1 MILATSQKQS
11 LDEIIVGRVSNVLK
25 KGAQQNRL
33 TLSEEAKFLNEGI
46 SGTTLKYVA
55 NVIPR
60 KIVIQAV
67 GSDKT
72 NIAKLYRR
80 KHLATWQSD
89 GINNLSVTWLEVS
102 NFFDQNTDDVN
113 EWLFTPLPALE
124 GATPESLMGTTTG
137 RMAVSACLNRMR
149 YGDF

>member
-1 MILATSQKQS
+1 MISAISQKQS
-11 LDEIIVGRVSNVLK
+11 LDEIIVGRVSNVFK
-25 KGAQQNRL
+25 KCVQQNRL

-55 NVIPR
+55 NIIPR

-67 GSDKT
+67 GSDTT

-102 NFFDQNTDDVN
+102 NFFDQNKDDVN
-113 EWLFTPLPALE
+113 EWLSTPLPALE